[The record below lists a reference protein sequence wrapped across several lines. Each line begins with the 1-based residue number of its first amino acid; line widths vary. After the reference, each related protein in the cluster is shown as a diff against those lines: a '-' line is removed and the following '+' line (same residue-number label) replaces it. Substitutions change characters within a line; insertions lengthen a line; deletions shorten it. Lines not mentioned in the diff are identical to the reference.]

1 MRSAEQKLEINESNE
16 SNASRFDFDL
26 LADSYDDWYA
36 GRRGAMYDRLEK
48 KLIADLLPAKAEGK
62 KLLEVGCGTG
72 HWSRFFSEYGFDV
85 TGLDTSERMI
95 NAALQKNIA
104 NVSFLKAD
112 ARLLPFANDSFDL
125 TAAITTLEFVR
136 DTDAVL
142 REMIRCTRKSGRI
155 LLGVL
160 NGLSKVNR
168 QRQRR
173 ESPESPYAAA
183 RLFSPVELKEFL
195 EPYGRVEITVGGFV
209 PTQTW
214 LVPLAPLVDSIARLF
229 GGQKGAFIAAVLKL

>member
-1 MRSAEQKLEINESNE
+1 MNESK
-16 SNASRFDFDL
+16 ASRFDFDL
-26 LADSYDDWYA
+26 LADSYDNWYA

-48 KLIADLLPAKAEGK
+48 KLIVDFLPAKAEGK

-72 HWSRFFSEYGFDV
+72 HWSRFFREYGFEV

-95 NAALQKNIA
+95 NAALQKNIV
-104 NVSFLKAD
+104 NVSFLIAD
-112 ARLLPFANDSFDL
+112 GHLLPFANDSFDL

-136 DTDAVL
+136 DTEAVL
-142 REMIRCTRKSGRI
+142 REMIRCTRKPGRI

-160 NGLSKVNR
+160 NGLSKANR
-168 QRQRR
+168 QRQRQD
-173 ESPESPYAAA
+173 SPKSPYAAA

-195 EPYGRVEITVGGFV
+195 EPFGQVEITVGGFV
-209 PTQTW
+209 PAQSW
-214 LVPLAPLVDSIARLF
+214 LIPFAPLVDPIARIF